1 MKNFSVFL
9 FVSLGTLFVL
19 AGVSA
24 LTLGLITTLVNQL
37 GFWGAV
43 ATGTIVSFVH
53 VLSSQEFWSVVRSNP
68 HDEDETNLP
77 T

>member
-24 LTLGLITTLVNQL
+24 LTLGLVTILVNQL

-53 VLSSQEFWSVVRSNP
+53 VLSSQEFWAVVRSNP
-68 HDEDETNLP
+68 HDENENNLP

>member
-43 ATGTIVSFVH
+43 ATGTILSFVH
-53 VLSSQEFWSVVRSNP
+53 VLCSSEFWSVVRPNP
-68 HDEDETNLP
+68 NGEDQ
-77 T
+77 

>member
-19 AGVSA
+19 AAVSA
-24 LTLGLITTLVNQL
+24 LTLGLVTTLVNQL

-53 VLSSQEFWSVVRSNP
+53 VLCSREFWSVVRSNP
-68 HDEDETNLP
+68 NGEDQ
-77 T
+77 

>member
-19 AGVSA
+19 AAVSA

-53 VLSSQEFWSVVRSNP
+53 VLSSQEFWSVVRPNP
-68 HDEDETNLP
+68 NGEDQ
-77 T
+77 

>member
-1 MKNFSVFL
+1 MRNFSIFL

-24 LTLGLITTLVNQL
+24 LTLRLITTLVNQL

-43 ATGTIVSFVH
+43 ATGTILSFVH
-53 VLSSQEFWSVVRSNP
+53 VLCSSEFWSVVRSNP
-68 HDEDETNLP
+68 NGEDQ
-77 T
+77 